1 MNKINRFLPAL
12 LWIFLMNSGTNGQ
25 QLFNLKTDDLNMIYY
40 STTHAYIVPH
50 LARSFT
56 NTESFYKQFWDY
68 QPTEKV
74 SIFIEDFGDWSNG
87 GATAVPRNFVY
98 ISMAPYMY
106 ILEVAPAN
114 ERMSLLMNHE
124 LVHVMAVD
132 KAAKRDRFWRKIYR
146 GKIQQIPDNPMTM
159 LYAYQ
164 TAPRKFSPRWY
175 HEGIAVFME
184 TWMSGGVGR
193 ALGAYDEMVFRTMV
207 HDSAY
212 IYNAVGL
219 ESEGTTID
227 FQVGANNYL
236 YGTRFFNYL
245 GSQYGPEKLVQWV
258 SRSEDSKRYFSKQ
271 FKQVY
276 NISLD
281 DEWSKWIEFEHRWQE
296 ANLAALR
303 KNPITDYRPIVKD
316 KILGSVSRSF
326 YDRDSETLYTA
337 VKYPGQV
344 AYIAATDVRTGNM
357 KKICDV
363 KGASTYYT
371 TNLLYDKPSGLLFFT
386 TDNYKYR
393 DLNVVDINT
402 KKVTR
407 LITDVRTG
415 DLAWNPTDRS
425 IWGVRHE
432 NGISTIIKV
441 NPPYQ
446 DWTAVYAFPYGTDCY
461 DLDISPDGI
470 YLTGAL
476 THINGTQKLV
486 RFAIEPLENGDH
498 SYEEI
503 FDFELSSP
511 ANFVYSEDG
520 RFIYGTSYY
529 SGVSNIYRYDFEI
542 SDMSILT
549 NGETGFFKPVPT
561 ASDSLIAFVYT
572 AQGFVPVWVKDEP
585 IETVAAIKFLGQEVF
600 KNYPIVSEWHPGSPA
615 KVNLEQLITYKGD
628 YKIFGNTKLKSAYPV
643 LEGYKDY
650 AAIGYRFNISDDI
663 GFSNFDVTVSYT
675 PADSLEDD
683 EKLHWGINYRYW
695 HWKLNAT
702 YNSADFYDL
711 FGPTKTSRKGYS
723 VGIRYDKNLIYDTPR
738 SLDLN
743 LSAGY
748 YGGLEVLPEFQ
759 NIAASYEEL
768 FTGKVSLNYKHI
780 KKSQGS
786 VDDEKGYKA
795 SIFSKTNIVNGKTY
809 PQVVSSIDF
818 GWALPI
824 NHSSIWLRSSFGYSP
839 GKRSEPFA
847 NFYFGGFGNNWIDR
861 KGIKR
866 YREYYAFP
874 GVKLNSIGGTNFGKL
889 ITELNLPP
897 IRYKKIGIP
906 AFYLRW
912 TRTSLFT
919 SGIITNFDSS
929 NEKQRFYNAGIQM
942 DFRFVLLSLLKSSF
956 SVGYAIATEEG
967 GDSTEEIMIS
977 LKIL

>member
-1 MNKINRFLPAL
+1 
-12 LWIFLMNSGTNGQ
+12 MNSGSNGQ
-25 QLFNLKTDDLNMIYY
+25 QLFNLKTDDLNLVYY
-40 STTHAYIVPH
+40 SSTHSYIVPH

-56 NTESFYKQFWDY
+56 NTESFYKNFWDY
-68 QPTEKV
+68 TPSEEM
-74 SIFIEDFGDWSNG
+74 SIFIEDFGDWANG

-106 ILEVAPAN
+106 VLEVAPAN

-124 LVHVMAVD
+124 LTHVMAVD
-132 KAAKRDRFWRKIYR
+132 KAAKRERFWRKVYR
-146 GKIQQIPDNPMTM
+146 GKIQQTADNPLTM

-281 DEWSKWIEFEHRWQE
+281 DEWSRWIEFEHSWQE

-303 KNPITDYRPIVKD
+303 KNPVTDYRPIVKD

-326 YDRDSETLYTA
+326 YDRDSEILYTA

-344 AYIAATDVRTGNM
+344 AYIAAIDVRTGKM

-371 TNLLYDKPSGLLFFT
+371 TNLLYDKPAGLLFFT

-415 DLAWNPTDRS
+415 DLALNFTDRS

-432 NGISTIIKV
+432 NGISTIIKL
-441 NPPYQ
+441 NPPYE

-486 RFAIEPLENGDH
+486 RFVVEQLVRGDH

-503 FDFELSSP
+503 FDFDLSSP

-585 IETVAAIKFLGQEVF
+585 LETISAIKFLGQEVF
-600 KNYPIVSEWHPGSPA
+600 KNYPIVSEWHPGSP
-615 KVNLEQLITYKGD
+615 VEVDLEQLITYKGD
-628 YKIFGNTKLKSAYPV
+628 YKILRNTKLKSAYPV

-663 GFSNFDVTVSYT
+663 GFSNFDITVSYT
-675 PADSLEDD
+675 PADSLKDD
-683 EKLHWGINYRYW
+683 EKLHLGINYRYW

-723 VGIRYDKNLIYDTPR
+723 VGIHYDKNLIYDTPR

-743 LSAGY
+743 LFAGY

-768 FTGKVSLNYKHI
+768 FTGKVALNYKHI

-786 VDDEKGYKA
+786 VDGEKGYKA
-795 SIFSKTNIVNGKTY
+795 SIFSKANIVNGKTY
-809 PQVVSSIDF
+809 PQVVSNIDF
-818 GWALPI
+818 GWALPV

-839 GKRSEPFA
+839 GKRDEPFA

-912 TRTSLFT
+912 TRTALFT
-919 SGIITNFDSS
+919 SGIITNLDS
-929 NEKQRFYNAGIQM
+929 NQEKLQFYNVGIQM

-977 LKIL
+977 LRIL

>member
-1 MNKINRFLPAL
+1 MNKIHDVFHMLLCGFL
-12 LWIFLMNSGTNGQ
+12 FFSSVQGQ
-25 QLFNLKTDDLNMIYY
+25 RLYNLKTDDLNMIYY
-40 STTHAYIVPH
+40 SSTHSYIVPH
-50 LARSFT
+50 LARSFI
-56 NTESFYKQFWDY
+56 NTESFYKDFWDY
-68 QPTEKV
+68 EPSEQVT
-74 SIFIEDFGDWSNG
+74 IFIEDFADWSNG
-87 GATAVPRNFVY
+87 GASAVPRNFVY
-98 ISMAPYMY
+98 ISISPYMY

-124 LVHVMAVD
+124 LVHLMAVD
-132 KAAKRDRFWRKIYR
+132 KAAKRERFWRKVYH
-146 GKIQQIPDNPMTM
+146 GKIQQTSDNPLTM

-258 SRSEDSKRYFSKQ
+258 SRTENSKRYFSKQ
-271 FKQVY
+271 FKEVFGL
-276 NISLD
+276 SLD
-281 DEWSKWIEFEHRWQE
+281 DEWSNWIAFEHDWQE
-296 ANLAALR
+296 ANLKALR
-303 KNPITDYRPIVKD
+303 KNPITQYRPIVTD

-326 YDRDSETLYTA
+326 YNQDAEILYTA

-344 AYIAATDVRTGNM
+344 AYIAAIDVPSGKM
-357 KKICDV
+357 KKMCDV

-371 TNLLYDKPSGLLFFT
+371 TNLLYDESAELLFFT

-393 DLNVVDINT
+393 DLNVVNIKT

-407 LITDVRTG
+407 LITDMRAG
-415 DLAWNPTDRS
+415 DLAWNATDRS

-432 NGISTIIKV
+432 NGISTIVKV
-441 NPPYQ
+441 NPPYA
-446 DWTAVYAFPYGTDCY
+446 DWTAIHAFPYGTDCY
-461 DLDISPDGI
+461 DLDISPNGK

-476 THINGTQKLV
+476 TFIDGTQKLV
-486 RFAIEPLENGDH
+486 RFSIEKLESGAN
-498 SYEEI
+498 SYEVI
-503 FDFELSSP
+503 FDFDLSSP

-529 SGVSNIYRYDFEI
+529 SGVSNVYRYDFDMN
-542 SDMSILT
+542 DMSILT

-561 ASDSLIAFVYT
+561 ASDSLITFVYT
-572 AQGFVPVWVKDEP
+572 ASGFIPVWVKDEP
-585 IETVAAIKFLGQEVF
+585 IETVSAIKFLGQEVF
-600 KNYPIVSEWHPGSPA
+600 KNYPIVSKWNPGSPA
-615 KVNLEQLITYKGD
+615 EIDLEQLITYKGD
-628 YKIFGNTKLKSAYPV
+628 YSIFGNTKLKSMVPV
-643 LEGYKDY
+643 LEGYKDFM
-650 AAIGYRFNISDDI
+650 AMGYRFNISDDI
-663 GFSNFDVTVSYT
+663 GFNNIDITVSYT
-675 PADSLEDD
+675 PSHSLMDD
-683 EKLHWGINYRYW
+683 EKLHLGLNYRYS
-695 HWKLNAT
+695 HFKLNIT
-702 YNSADFYDL
+702 YNKADFYDL

-723 VGIRYDKNLIYDTPR
+723 AGIRYDKNLIYDTPR
-738 SLDLN
+738 TLDMDI
-743 LSAGY
+743 SAGY
-748 YGGLEVLPEFQ
+748 FGGLEVLPESQ
-759 NIAASYEEL
+759 NVSASFNEL
-768 FTGKVSLNYKHI
+768 YTGKVSLKYEHVKN
-780 KKSQGS
+780 SQGS
-786 VDDEKGYKA
+786 VDDEKGYKT
-795 SIFSKTNIVNGKTY
+795 SIFTKANIAHGKTY
-809 PQVVSSIDF
+809 PLVVSNINL

-861 KGIKR
+861 KEIKR
-866 YREYYAFP
+866 YHEYYAFP
-874 GVKLNSIGGTNFGKL
+874 GVNLNSIGGTNFGKL

-897 IRYKKIGIP
+897 IRYKNIGIP

-919 SGIITNFDSS
+919 SGIITNINSS
-929 NEKQRFYNAGIQM
+929 NEKLLYYNAGIQM

-956 SVGYAIATEEG
+956 SIGYAVATEKG
-967 GDSTEEIMIS
+967 GASTDEIMIS